1 LPGGK
6 KMIGWVGS
14 TANLTYDGKTARQ
27 VVAIRIWVNDKI
39 PMRSNT
45 HWVWENLIII
55 KGETLFYITKQALV
69 KYDHTITLKCIKY
82 N

>member
-1 LPGGK
+1 MVFLIK
-6 KMIGWVGS
+6 NLNNSIYLTLFKLLILMKLTLTSRFARQKMIGWVGS

-45 HWVWENLIII
+45 H
-55 KGETLFYITKQALV
+55 
-69 KYDHTITLKCIKY
+69 
-82 N
+82 

>member
-1 LPGGK
+1 
-6 KMIGWVGS
+6 MIGWVGS

-45 HWVWENLIII
+45 HWV
-55 KGETLFYITKQALV
+55 
-69 KYDHTITLKCIKY
+69 
-82 N
+82 